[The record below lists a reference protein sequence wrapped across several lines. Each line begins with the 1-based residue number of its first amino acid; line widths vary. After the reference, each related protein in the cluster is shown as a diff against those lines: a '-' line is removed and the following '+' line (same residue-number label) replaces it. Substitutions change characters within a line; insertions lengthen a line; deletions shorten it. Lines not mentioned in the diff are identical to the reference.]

1 MLAEALVRDT
11 VRDSASGR
19 HDEERLNAAAASL
32 ENEVRGECRRR
43 QQIVGMCEEINVALH
58 PRPAYVRRR

>member
-1 MLAEALVRDT
+1 MLAEQLVRDT
-11 VRDSASGR
+11 VRDSASG

-43 QQIVGMCEEINVALH
+43 QQIVSMCEEINVALH
-58 PRPAYVRRR
+58 PRPAYVWLR